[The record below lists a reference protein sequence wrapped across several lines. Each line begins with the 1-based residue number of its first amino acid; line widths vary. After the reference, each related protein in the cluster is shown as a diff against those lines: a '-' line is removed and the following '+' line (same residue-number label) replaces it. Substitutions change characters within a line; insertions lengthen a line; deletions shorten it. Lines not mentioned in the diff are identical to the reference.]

1 MNARERFFREP
12 LVWFLLVGALIFIF
26 DHALSRNG
34 ENEIIIDQG
43 LRDRLSATWQAS
55 YGRAPSADEMQ
66 SLIED
71 HIVEEMLYREALA
84 LGLDHEDPII
94 RRRLTQKVRFLSE
107 DALVGEV
114 PTEAILR
121 DWFEAHKADYQQ
133 PARISFRHVYI
144 NSNTEQDTDALT
156 ARLDEIEAALL
167 SEARADQQGDL
178 FLLPLRYAN
187 TSIRRV
193 AGDFGEDFADTL
205 RSLPEGTWVGPLA
218 SSHGLHFVFIEA
230 RSEPFLPAFEQ
241 MQSDIERDYQAERRK
256 QANLDFIEGLR
267 GKYQVIHDTEE
278 RAP

>member
-1 MNARERFFREP
+1 MNFRERFFREP
-12 LVWFLLVGALIFIF
+12 LVWFILVGALIFVV
-26 DHALSRNG
+26 DRALSRDG
-34 ENEIIIDQG
+34 AHEIVIDQG

-55 YGRAPSADEMQ
+55 YGRAPSADEMR

-114 PTEAILR
+114 PTETMLR
-121 DWFEAHKADYQQ
+121 DWFEAREADYQE

-144 NSNTEQDTDALT
+144 NSNAEPNADALT
-156 ARLDEIEAALL
+156 ARLDGIEAALL
-167 SEARADQQGDL
+167 SGIRADQQGDL
-178 FLLPLRYAN
+178 FLLPLRYTN

-193 AGDFGEDFADTL
+193 AGDFGDDFADTL
-205 RSLPEGTWVGPLA
+205 RSLPGGTWVGPLA

-230 RSEPFLPAFEQ
+230 QSKPLLPSFEQ
-241 MQSDIERDYQAERRK
+241 ALSEVERDYQAAQRE

-267 GKYQVIHDTEE
+267 GKYRVIHDTEE